1 MEKNA
6 IIAAVLS
13 LAVLIGWQMLVLQ
26 PMQEKGE
33 KKRQERKAREESTGG
48 KTRPAAPALSQPLPG
63 SALPAP
69 IPSPT
74 KGVAPPAKV
83 PAAAERRVRVDV
95 GSAVYEFTNRG
106 AGLVS
111 ARLLRHPENIC
122 KPSLLFSQKCVK
134 GRPLELVVGGG
145 PAIRPFFF
153 AGGDTASELN
163 RSVFRIEG
171 RDMALTPSNPDGKL
185 RFVYNGKNGKAAEK
199 TFTFRHDS
207 YRIGLRLRV
216 ERLSDPKPIGVVW
229 GPRLGGG
236 GSSAY
241 GGVKEGPMSM
251 AGKKLFYDSPTAEE
265 TVIHGEDLSWVALQ
279 TKYFIAAFVPRA
291 GAAGSETSLLRE
303 GKTENDYAVMV
314 PLQGKGKA
322 EAEFDVFV
330 GPKEPGRMAKLGV
343 GLEDS
348 LDYGYFSFVSLP
360 LMWALRI
367 IQSVVGNWGV
377 SIVLLTILIKIL
389 FYPLT
394 HVSMKNMR
402 EMSKLQPRMTQI
414 REIYKDDK
422 QKMNEAVMALYRENK
437 VNPAMGCLPMV
448 IQIPVFFGLYNA
460 LLVSIELRQA
470 PFFGWITD
478 LSVQDPF
485 HVFTILMGASMFLQ
499 QKMTPTTGDPAQA
512 KMMMMMPIMF
522 TGMFVYF
529 PVPSGLVIYW
539 FANNALSI
547 IQQYFVNRSVAP
559 PKLAEEGQ

>member
-13 LAVLIGWQMLVLQ
+13 MAVLIGWQMLVIQ
-26 PMQEKGE
+26 PMQKDGD
-33 KKRQERKAREESTGG
+33 KKRQERKTGKESARG

-63 SALPAP
+63 RPPPAP
-69 IPSPT
+69 VPSPRG
-74 KGVAPPAKV
+74 GVAPPAEV
-83 PAAAERRVRVDV
+83 PAAEERRVRVDV

-134 GRPLELVVGGG
+134 GKPLELVVGGD

-171 RDMALTPSNPDGKL
+171 RGLALTPSNPNGTL
-185 RFVYNGKNGKAAEK
+185 RFVYDVKNGKAAEK
-199 TFTFRHDS
+199 TFAFRYDS

-216 ERLSDPKPIGVVW
+216 ERPSDSKPIGVIW

-236 GSSAY
+236 SSSSY

-251 AGKKLFYDSPTAEE
+251 ADKKLVYDYPTMEE
-265 TVIHGEDLSWVALQ
+265 TVIHGEDLSWTALQ

-291 GAAGSETSLLRE
+291 GAAGSETRLLRT
-303 GKTENDYAVMV
+303 GKTESDYEVMV
-314 PLQGKGKA
+314 PLSGDTRS

-343 GLEDS
+343 ELEES

-360 LMWALRI
+360 LMWTLRVI
-367 IQSVVGNWGV
+367 HGVVGNWGV

-394 HVSMKNMR
+394 RVSMRNMK

-414 REIYKDDK
+414 REIYKEDK

-460 LLVSIELRQA
+460 LLVSIELRQS

-539 FANNALSI
+539 FVNNTLSI
-547 IQQYFVNRSVAP
+547 VQQYFVNRSVAP

>member
-13 LAVLIGWQMLVLQ
+13 MAILIGWQMLVIQ
-26 PMQEKGE
+26 PMQKEGE
-33 KKRQERKAREESTGG
+33 KKRQERKSREESTRK
-48 KTRPAAPALSQPLPG
+48 KTLPG
-63 SALPAP
+63 TALPP
-69 IPSPT
+69 PVPSPT
-74 KGVAPPAKV
+74 KGVVPLAEV
-83 PAAAERRVRVDV
+83 PAEEERRVRVDV

-122 KPSLLFSQKCVK
+122 EPSLLFSQKCVK
-134 GRPLELVVGGG
+134 GKPLELVVGGD

-153 AGGDTASELN
+153 AGGDAASELN

-171 RDMALTPSNPDGKL
+171 RDLALTPSNPEGTL
-185 RFVYNGKNGKAAEK
+185 RFVYDGKNGKAAEK
-199 TFTFRHDS
+199 TFAFRHDS

-216 ERLSDPKPIGVVW
+216 ERPSDPKPIGVIW
-229 GPRLGGG
+229 GPRLGG
-236 GSSAY
+236 SSSSSY

-251 AGKKLFYDSPTAEE
+251 AGKELFYDYPTAEE
-265 TVIHGEDLSWVALQ
+265 PVIHGEDLSWTALQ

-303 GKTENDYAVMV
+303 GKTENDYEVAV
-314 PLQGKGKA
+314 PLQGKA
-322 EAEFDVFV
+322 EAEFDVFI
-330 GPKEPGRMAKLGV
+330 GPKEPGRMARLGV

-360 LMWALRI
+360 LMWTLRVI
-367 IQSVVGNWGV
+367 HSVFGNWGV
-377 SIVLLTILIKIL
+377 SIVLLTFLIKIL

-394 HVSMKNMR
+394 RVSMKNMK

-422 QKMNEAVMALYRENK
+422 QKMNEAVMTLYRENK

-539 FANNALSI
+539 FVNNALSI